1 MRSTPFAPFALVA
14 LVLGACAVRRPEHA
28 EIVLAS
34 PTKGAPLVVAPA
46 APKVK
51 TGEAPG
57 CLPPDARE
65 MHLTTAWPE
74 SGRAYY
80 CVGPEAREHGADT
93 EARSCWSVGASGDL
107 RHEPYRPSR
116 AAALPT
122 VPFRRESADGT
133 LTFRIEGGLL
143 TPKKAVGVLEQK
155 SPRKVL
161 KRAPIAYDEHIAFEG
176 FVGQGIV
183 YRTWVDEGPGCSL
196 ALVDPKKGWPS
207 GLDADAGVP
216 LGSCYEGTH
225 LLRTRPDEVAVLDS
239 GGTGLVFVNE
249 GDLSTTELDL
259 ERQAGPEMGT
269 PFVGWL
275 EGRQLVLVYG
285 APISGDVVRVDLE
298 GKRVVSVRSPS
309 LCEPV
314 TKPASDP
321 EPEVDF

>member
-1 MRSTPFAPFALVA
+1 MRSTSFVPFALVA
-14 LVLGACAVRRPEHA
+14 LVLGACAVRRPERA
-28 EIVLAS
+28 EVVLAS

-51 TGEAPG
+51 TGEAAD
-57 CLPPDARE
+57 CLPPDVRE

-80 CVGPEAREHGADT
+80 CVGPEAWEHGADT
-93 EARSCWSVGASGDL
+93 EARSCWSAGPSGDL
-107 RHEPYRPSR
+107 RHEPYRPAR

-122 VPFRRESADGT
+122 ATFRGESADGK
-133 LTFRIEGGLL
+133 LTFRIEGGLP

-176 FVGQGIV
+176 FLGQGIV

-196 ALVDPKKGWPS
+196 ILVDPKTGWPS
-207 GLDADAGVP
+207 GMDADGGVR
-216 LGSCYEGTH
+216 LGSCYGGTH

-239 GGTGLVFVNE
+239 GGSGLVFVNE
-249 GDLSTTELDL
+249 VDLSTTELDL
-259 ERQAGPEMGT
+259 ERQAGPDMGT

-285 APISGDVVRVDLE
+285 APISGDVVRVDLD
-298 GKRVVSVRSPS
+298 GKRVVSARSPS